1 MQRMWIQVSI
11 DGRKNNHGSN
21 SPKECLYCRTTFLSQ
36 EKFREHMTVRH
47 GMPDFTTKGYNGPH
61 PVQSSIRG
69 NLKIVQIPANGD
81 EVHLLDYLNNR
92 KAEIHSIV
100 DVQTKA
106 NPIKIG
112 LSASIQMIKDV
123 HTDGA
128 GDGEEKK
135 IEFWANSQMKLLYP
149 GNGLPDDQYWEAVE
163 KILNSVSAFTS
174 QGSGWRFE
182 KLLKFELK
190 LARFVPIRAGSYI
203 ALPPKFESDQLLLNI
218 RNYNDA
224 NSFKYYYTAAFHIF
238 NGRPLAGPETSW
250 RVRKSPDL
258 YGENNPDAHQPV
270 GNFEMPMAVSEIG
283 IFEEENDVQIN
294 IFR

>member
-1 MQRMWIQVSI
+1 
-11 DGRKNNHGSN
+11 
-21 SPKECLYCRTTFLSQ
+21 
-36 EKFREHMTVRH
+36 
-47 GMPDFTTKGYNGPH
+47 MPDFTTKGYNEPH
-61 PVQSSIRG
+61 PVLSSIGG

-81 EVHLLDYLNNR
+81 EVDLLNYLNNK
-92 KAEIHSIV
+92 KAEIQSIV

-106 NPIKIG
+106 NPMKIG
-112 LSASIQMIKDV
+112 LSAGIQMIKDV

-135 IEFWANSQMKLLYP
+135 IEFWKNSQMKLLYP
-149 GNGLPDDQYWEAVE
+149 GNGLPVDQYWAAVQ

-182 KLLKFELK
+182 KLLKIELK
-190 LARFVPIRAGSYI
+190 FARFVPIRAGSYF
-203 ALPPKFESDQLLLNI
+203 ALPSKYESDQLLLNI
-218 RNYNDA
+218 RNYNDPIC
-224 NSFKYYYTAAFHIF
+224 FKYCYTAAFHIF

-258 YGENNPDAHQPV
+258 CGENNPNAHQPA
-270 GNFEMPMAVSEIG
+270 GNFEKPMAVSEIG

-294 IFR
+294 VFW